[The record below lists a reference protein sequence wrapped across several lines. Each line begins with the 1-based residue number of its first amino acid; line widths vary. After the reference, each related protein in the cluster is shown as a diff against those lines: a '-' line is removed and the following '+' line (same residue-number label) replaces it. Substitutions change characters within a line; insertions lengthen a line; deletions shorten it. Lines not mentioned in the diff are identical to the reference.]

1 MVHVSDIFLWIYSFF
16 LASTFGYVVMR
27 RHPNNTKLNSP
38 LVDRSNVSTRSKLH
52 LQPRTTR
59 LSYLLN
65 PFLLATAL
73 TNEISSFLYINQFG
87 SISTSF
93 WRYPLKSVRRK
104 SLGWIS
110 YFTPSSSSV
119 PPNVFATLIH
129 GFKLMVK
136 KWIAHRLFRT
146 GDYVRELILL
156 SKINIYQRFNLH

>member
-1 MVHVSDIFLWIYSFF
+1 
-16 LASTFGYVVMR
+16 
-27 RHPNNTKLNSP
+27 LNSP

-52 LQPRTTR
+52 LQPMTTR

-73 TNEISSFLYINQFG
+73 TNEISSSLYINQFG

-104 SLGWIS
+104 ALGWIS

-119 PPNVFATLIH
+119 PPNVFSTSYFVSSTITASNPFPLVVL
-129 GFKLMVK
+129 LMVHYS
-136 KWIAHRLFRT
+136 IFSCCCAILVFLLYRPHAQPRFFSVHLH
-146 GDYVRELILL
+146 LITDH
-156 SKINIYQRFNLH
+156 LHKTSTEEQPS